1 LTEQARPLI
10 AEVERIVLSTRTEM
24 LSGLSPEQQQGLSHA
39 LQAVKSNLSTALSV
53 DQSTAATQESDEF

>member
-24 LSGLSPEQQQGLSHA
+24 LSGLSPEQQHDLSLA
-39 LQAVKSNLSTALSV
+39 LQAVKANLSKALSM
-53 DQSTAATQESDEF
+53 DQSAPPPDEPEDL